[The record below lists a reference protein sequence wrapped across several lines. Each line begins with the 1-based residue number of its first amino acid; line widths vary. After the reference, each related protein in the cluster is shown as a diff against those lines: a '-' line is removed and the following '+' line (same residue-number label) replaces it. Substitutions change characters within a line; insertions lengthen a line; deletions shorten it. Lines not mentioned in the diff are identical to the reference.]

1 MRKEDN
7 KMKEIYQNAEM
18 DMVKF
23 EAADVI
29 ATSDDNGGYNPT
41 TTTWSKRPNETEPD
55 WNTGW

>member
-1 MRKEDN
+1 
-7 KMKEIYQNAEM
+7 MKEIYQNAEM

-29 ATSDDNGGYNPT
+29 ATSDPDHPGP

>member
-1 MRKEDN
+1 
-7 KMKEIYQNAEM
+7 MKEVYQNAEM

-29 ATSDDNGGYNPT
+29 ATSDEYGGYNPT
-41 TTTWSKRPNETEPD
+41 TATWSKRPNETEPD

>member
-1 MRKEDN
+1 
-7 KMKEIYQNAEM
+7 MKQTYQNAEM

-29 ATSDDNGGYNPT
+29 ATSDAVTAPP

>member
-1 MRKEDN
+1 
-7 KMKEIYQNAEM
+7 MKEQYQNAEM

>member
-1 MRKEDN
+1 
-7 KMKEIYQNAEM
+7 MKEVYQNAEM

-29 ATSDDNGGYNPT
+29 ATSDPNFGPDPFA

>member
-7 KMKEIYQNAEM
+7 KMKEVYQNAKM

-29 ATSDDNGGYNPT
+29 ATSGALLPDP

>member
-1 MRKEDN
+1 
-7 KMKEIYQNAEM
+7 MKEIYQNAEM

-29 ATSDDNGGYNPT
+29 ATSDPDYPDP